1 MPAFLFIF
9 DPRPGDSRMVRF
21 EDSKPAMEARR
32 SVEFVVPKQVEVV
45 VMNSDE
51 LEILPSR
58 FLKGNFREFA
68 TVEEAMVEP
77 FEPHP
82 VGWK

>member
-1 MPAFLFIF
+1 MKSFLFIY

-21 EDSKPAMEARR
+21 DDSRPAMDARR

-45 VMNSDE
+45 VMNANSLD
-51 LEILPSR
+51 ILPTRFFSR
-58 FLKGNFREFA
+58 NFREFA

-82 VGWK
+82 VGWE